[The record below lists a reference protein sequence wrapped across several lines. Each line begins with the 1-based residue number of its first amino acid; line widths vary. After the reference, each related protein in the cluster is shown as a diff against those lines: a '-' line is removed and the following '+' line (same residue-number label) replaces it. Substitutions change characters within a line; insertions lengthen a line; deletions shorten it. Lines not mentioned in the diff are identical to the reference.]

1 MKIDSYPNDN
11 NISLDDKVTGT
22 DADDSKK
29 TKSFTF
35 RAIKAFLISQG
46 FIVEYDV
53 KYVLANTYSL
63 MLDIPNPPNLIIAK
77 VLNDENKGIE
87 NTIYHIYPDG
97 VRMWIAATKDN

>member
-22 DADDSKK
+22 DSDNSKK
-29 TKSFTF
+29 TKSYTF
-35 RAIKAFLISQG
+35 RAIKDFLIAQG
-46 FIVEYDV
+46 FIIKYDV
-53 KYVLANTYSL
+53 KYVLANTYSI
-63 MLDIPNPPNLIIAK
+63 MLDIPNPPNLIIVK

-97 VRMWIAATKDN
+97 VRMWIASVRDN